1 MTISQIKFIGCG
13 DAFGSGGRFN
23 ACFRIKT
30 GHSRFLI
37 DCGAS
42 SMIGLNRAGEN
53 PNDIDA
59 IIVSHF
65 DADHFGGV
73 AFFLV
78 HAHLV
83 CKRTRALTV
92 AGPPGLRHRLWQWID
107 LSFPARITNRTLGF
121 DLPLIEL
128 QPGETATFCGL
139 SVMPFAVRH
148 FGSDVG
154 APPMAFRIAFDGR
167 TIAYSGDTGWVDALI
182 PCAKE
187 ADLFIA
193 EAWSYDTLSPFHL
206 DFKTLI
212 QHLPDIGARRV
223 IATHMSEGVI
233 SRGKNGILEGIT
245 LAHDNMV
252 VEL

>member
-1 MTISQIKFIGCG
+1 MKVKFIGCG
-13 DAFGSGGRFN
+13 DAFASGGRFN
-23 ACFRIKT
+23 ACFHVET
-30 GHSRFLI
+30 AASRFLI

-42 SMIGLNRAGEN
+42 SMIAVNRFGED

-73 AFFLV
+73 AFLLA

-83 CKRTRALTV
+83 SKRTRPLTV
-92 AGPPGLRHRLWQWID
+92 VGPPGLRHRLWQWID
-107 LSFPARITNRTLGF
+107 LTVPARITSRTLGY
-121 DLPLIEL
+121 DLSLIEL
-128 QPGETATFCGL
+128 QPSEPASFC
-139 SVMPFAVRH
+139 SHNVMPSAVSH

-154 APPMAFRIAFDGR
+154 APPMAFRISCDGK

-182 PCAKE
+182 PCAMD

-193 EAWSYDTLSPFHL
+193 EARSYATVSPFHL
-206 DFKTLI
+206 DFSTLVRR
-212 QHLPDIGARRV
+212 LPQIGARHV
-223 IATHMSEGVI
+223 VATHMSAEVLERGAGGTMEGV
-233 SRGKNGILEGIT
+233 T
-245 LAHDNMV
+245 LARDGMV